1 MCIRDRYNTITNT
14 CTTNIV
20 EHVNEI
26 YPGRVPR
33 AVSILLPG
41 LSPNLLERN
50 NLIRIDK
57 NLESTLESSLI
68 DQKSVNWDNETDY
81 GDWIRSN

>member
-1 MCIRDRYNTITNT
+1 
-14 CTTNIV
+14 
-20 EHVNEI
+20 
-26 YPGRVPR
+26 VPR